1 MPARSEPRAIL
12 FDLDGTLLDTAPD
25 LAFALNSVRAE
36 DGLEPLPYDGIRPYV
51 SQGSLALTRLGF
63 EFAQDSKEFAERR
76 QRLLDVYSE
85 HLAEDT
91 RLFAGMSEVLGRIE
105 STGRCW
111 GIVTNKP
118 GWLTI
123 PLLKALG
130 LDERA
135 GCVVSGDS
143 TQHVKPHPDPLFQ
156 AAEQLNTPPANCLY
170 VGDDQRDVEA
180 AIAARMPV
188 IIALYGYIAPGE
200 DPHAWGGDG
209 QVAAP
214 LDILS
219 WL

>member
-1 MPARSEPRAIL
+1 MPPRSEPRAIL

-25 LAFALNSVRAE
+25 FAFALNSVRAE
-36 DGLEPLPYDGIRPYV
+36 DGLEPLPYDGIRPFV

-63 EFAQDSKEFAERR
+63 EYAQDSKEFVERR

-118 GWLTI
+118 GWLTT

-135 GCVVSGDS
+135 ACVISGDS
-143 TQHVKPHPDPLFQ
+143 TRNVKPHPDPLLE
-156 AAEQLNTPPANCLY
+156 AAESLEREEIEVEEIETEVEEIERVQEVVEETQADEQTPTL
-170 VGDDQRDVEA
+170 VE
-180 AIAARMPV
+180 IAEIV
-188 IIALYGYIAPGE
+188 LI
-200 DPHAWGGDG
+200 
-209 QVAAP
+209 
-214 LDILS
+214 
-219 WL
+219 